1 MLFGSR
7 EGGDT
12 HTSWGGNEIRIG
24 EGRVQVKLILVRHG
38 ETVWNREQRVQGMTD
53 IALSEYGRAQ
63 AAQLAR
69 CLMTEKIDRIVSS
82 PLKRAYETAMIIKQ
96 FHEAVVETDR
106 DLRELDQG
114 DFEGL
119 TFDELRKRHQ
129 GFLRRWIA
137 DPGPIVIPNGES
149 LNDLQVRAW
158 RVIEKLMRTS
168 RNVLVVA
175 HNFTITTILCKIQ
188 HMQLCQLREATVETA
203 SQTVVEIT
211 GSKLHITMF
220 NDTSH
225 LAKMRM

>member
-1 MLFGSR
+1 
-7 EGGDT
+7 
-12 HTSWGGNEIRIG
+12 
-24 EGRVQVKLILVRHG
+24 VKLILVRHG

-53 IALSEYGRAQ
+53 IALSERGRAQ
-63 AAQLAR
+63 AVHLAR
-69 CLMTEKIDRIVSS
+69 RLMTEKIDRIVSS
-82 PLKRAYETAMIIKQ
+82 PLMRAYETAMIINQ

-119 TFDELRKRHQ
+119 TFDELRTRHA
-129 GFLRRWIA
+129 GFLQRWRV

-149 LNDLQVRAW
+149 LDDLQVRAW
-158 RVIEKLMRTS
+158 RVIEKLMQAPCTT
-168 RNVLVVA
+168 LVVA

-188 HMQLCQLREATVETA
+188 KIQLCQLREVTVETA

-211 GSKLHITMF
+211 GAKLHITMF

-225 LAKMRM
+225 LGKMRM